1 MASTPEGY
9 KIMYQLFVE
18 EGDKED
24 RRLIKAK
31 TTDNPYLPPGFIES
45 LYASYDSNLIASY
58 IEGEF
63 TNLSNTTVYHPFDR
77 DVHWT
82 DEQLLPEDRVFV
94 GVDFNV
100 GACFCEVMIRRG
112 DEFHVVA
119 EHYPKDTPALVRFL
133 NETYLRQVADGN
145 LVII

>member
-1 MASTPEGY
+1 MFLARLRGGKNPQLAMASTPEGY

-63 TNLSNTTVYHPFDR
+63 TNLSKTTVYHPFDR
-77 DVHWT
+77 DVHRT

-100 GACFCEVMIRRG
+100 GACFCEVMSARG
-112 DEFHVVA
+112 RVGWWLSTSR
-119 EHYPKDTPALVRFL
+119 DTPALVRF
-133 NETYLRQVADGN
+133 
-145 LVII
+145 